1 MADEWHKVM
10 CHPDP
15 GFAEESW
22 TAKASKEDMLHQFG
36 SWDPAFLRKLM
47 DLIPDDNILI
57 WQLCQ
62 HAPLPTW
69 VLGKLVLMGDACHPM
84 LPYVA
89 QGAAQ
94 AIEDAAVL
102 HLALNRVSSAEDL
115 PVLLK
120 AYELARRPRAERIMS
135 VAGDNR
141 AGLHLPDGPE
151 QEARDQKF
159 RLLAQGGDNP
169 DLLGN
174 DKTQLAL
181 WGYDPEKEF
190 LDNSEGESATY
201 SACVNRHPDP
211 DPQPSSSK
219 RAN

>member
-1 MADEWHKVM
+1 M

-22 TAKASKEDMLHQFG
+22 TAKASKQDMLDQFG
-36 SWDPAFLRKLM
+36 SWDPLFLRKLV
-47 DLIPDDNILI
+47 DLIPDENILI

-62 HAPLPTW
+62 HEPLPTW
-69 VLGKLVLMGDACHPM
+69 VVGKVVLLGDACHPM

-102 HLALNRVSSAEDL
+102 HLALDRVANAEDL

-120 AYELARRPRAERIMS
+120 AFELARKERAEHIMS
-135 VAGDNR
+135 VAGNNR
-141 AGLHLPDGPE
+141 IGLHLPDGPE
-151 QEARDQKF
+151 QEERDRQFK
-159 RLLAQGGDNP
+159 LVAQGGDNP

-174 DKTQLAL
+174 EKTQQAL
-181 WGYDPEKEF
+181 WAHDPEKDFLEKAECEF
-190 LDNSEGESATY
+190 EIRTQHARE
-201 SACVNRHPDP
+201 VR
-211 DPQPSSSK
+211 
-219 RAN
+219 